1 MSKKINI
8 KMTVLFVLSVGLVV
22 AAIST
27 YLLTVYYRYACFH
40 ILEGFCE
47 SMIEIK
53 PDSRQAVLELLKTQ
67 DFHMTGNNIL
77 SNFGYTPSNLGITD
91 TTPLGIAVLGFL
103 VGGILFLFSF
113 WYWHRKSDAR
123 IRALTEYLERI
134 NTGGQG
140 VLFESS
146 DDEFSK
152 LQDEIYK
159 TVTALYQTR
168 EEALTARNNFAE
180 NLSNIAHQLK
190 TPITSISL
198 AVQMAK
204 EHLENAHAVETPQR
218 HAAGAY
224 LFTKEQTNRETS
236 SMASKIH
243 ADVKQ
248 IPHGDNS
255 TACNLHADVKEI
267 PHGDDSMA
275 YKLHADV
282 KKIEWQIDR
291 LMYLEEA
298 LLLLSRIDAGTLA
311 FDRKPTDVFT
321 ILSLAS
327 DNLYE
332 LFMQKGVLIDVPEMG
347 EMNIHVDLNW
357 TTEAVM
363 NLMKNCMEAAETDTT
378 VHCSYE
384 KNPLY
389 VQIRIW
395 DEGEG
400 FAKKDLPH
408 LFDRFY
414 RGQKAKN
421 NGIGIGLSLSKAI
434 IEMQNGIIRAFNF
447 PNGGACFEIRF
458 YALCK

>member
-1 MSKKINI
+1 MSKKSNI
-8 KMTVLFVLSVGLVV
+8 KITVLFVLSVSLIVV
-22 AAIST
+22 AMTT
-27 YLLTVYYRYACFH
+27 YLLTLYYRHVCFH
-40 ILEGFCE
+40 ILGGFCE
-47 SMIEIK
+47 SMIENN

-67 DFHMTGNNIL
+67 DFHVTDKNIL
-77 SNFGYTPSNLGITD
+77 SNFGYYPSDLGITD
-91 TTPLGIAVLGFL
+91 TTVLWIAVLVFWA
-103 VGGILFLFSF
+103 GGILFLFTF
-113 WYWHRKSDAR
+113 CYWHRKSDAR
-123 IRALTEYLERI
+123 IQALTGYLEKI
-134 NTGGQG
+134 NTGVQG
-140 VLFESS
+140 LVFESS

-159 TVTALYQTR
+159 TVTELYQTR

-198 AVQMAK
+198 TVQMAK
-204 EHLENAHAVETPQR
+204 EHLGNAHTAETPQR
-218 HAAGAY
+218 N
-224 LFTKEQTNRETS
+224 T
-236 SMASKIH
+236 SMACKMH
-243 ADVKQ
+243 ANIKDIERQ
-248 IPHGDNS
+248 IN
-255 TACNLHADVKEI
+255 
-267 PHGDDSMA
+267 
-275 YKLHADV
+275 
-282 KKIEWQIDR
+282 R
-291 LMYLEEA
+291 LMNLEEA

-332 LFMQKGVLIDVPEMG
+332 LFMQNGVLIDIPEIG
-347 EMNIHVDLNW
+347 EMDINVDLNW
-357 TTEAVM
+357 TMEAVM
-363 NLMKNCMEAAETDTT
+363 NLMKNCMEATGTGTA

-400 FAKKDLPH
+400 FAKEDLPH
-408 LFDRFY
+408 LFERFY
-414 RGQKAKN
+414 RGKKTKN
-421 NGIGIGLSLSKAI
+421 TGTGIGLSLSKAI

-458 YALCK
+458 YTS